1 MLRRFIRRSLPFSK
15 GSREQYESIFS
26 RLFKK
31 AAKNDI
37 QKVNPMT
44 GETNKK
50 NPILALL
57 EDPEP
62 DEKMKDLT

>member
-1 MLRRFIRRSLPFSK
+1 
-15 GSREQYESIFS
+15 
-26 RLFKK
+26 
-31 AAKNDI
+31 
-37 QKVNPMT
+37 MT